1 MPRMQVHKI
10 DVLLG
15 KRIKAERK
23 RQKRTL
29 EDVAQH
35 CGISLQMLAHHEQGR
50 IRITV
55 VRLMM
60 IARALRQP
68 LRFFTEGR
76 NYADNND

>member
-10 DVLLG
+10 DVLIG
-15 KRIKAERK
+15 KRIKAERQ

-29 EDVAQH
+29 ADVAEH

-55 VRLMM
+55 VRLVM
-60 IARALRQP
+60 IAKALKQP
-68 LRFFTEGR
+68 VRFFIEGK
-76 NYADNND
+76 NYVDNAD